1 MNFGFLLFNDV
12 EELDFVGPWEI
23 VGMWS
28 KIFDGPEQ
36 CLLIS
41 QTGETVQC
49 AKGLKVISDCSFED
63 SPALD
68 YLLVPGGQGTRREE
82 GNITLLTYVQKQA
95 ASCQHVLSVS
105 TGAFILQAAGLLADK
120 NATAHWGSLKNL
132 RKLPDVTVVEQRVV
146 HDGNIWTAAGVSAG
160 IDLAFALIANIA
172 GEDVAGKVQMATEYY
187 PDPVRYGK
195 AHLAPELPAYLREGN
210 HSL

>member
-23 VGMWS
+23 IGMWS
-28 KIFDGPEQ
+28 KYFDGPEQ

-49 AKGLKVISDCSFED
+49 AKGLKVIPDCSFED
-63 SPALD
+63 SPSLD
-68 YLLVPGGQGTRREE
+68 YLLVPGGHGTRREVE
-82 GNITLLTYVQKQA
+82 NMALLSFVQKQA
-95 ASCQHVLSVS
+95 AVCQHLLSVC

-146 HDGNIWTAAGVSAG
+146 RDGNIWTAAGVSSG
-160 IDLAFALIANIA
+160 IDLALALIAELA

-187 PDPVRYGK
+187 PAPVRYGK
-195 AHLAPELPAYLREGN
+195 AHLSPESPAYLKE
-210 HSL
+210 